1 MDFYPY
7 ALREVSVLT
16 ESIFGHLRY
25 TFEGVPPQ
33 SNSPSSHVLERAVR
47 DYINKRILLLL
58 FTITSADLHL
68 GLLITFTL

>member
-33 SNSPSSHVLERAVR
+33 SNSPSSHVLERAYF
-47 DYINKRILLLL
+47 DLETTSKGAEWRIEKVN
-58 FTITSADLHL
+58 
-68 GLLITFTL
+68 